1 MWLNVFHINNFI
13 LYTCTIYKIT
23 DTKCR
28 QFSHRLFLWNYSAR
42 NYWFAMNYMYW
53 FNSSTEQTLPKVHLS
68 HNIKLHTLQLP
79 FIGEHL
85 LALILLNSPLFDHCY
100 ISWTWTLGFIMNLA
114 EIIHHEPVQ
123 LFIMSLT
130 AVTKMCSLKK
140 PEHNDSPWTHD
151 NL

>member
-1 MWLNVFHINNFI
+1 MQAIFTRIIFMKLLCKKLLIRHELHVLI
-13 LYTCTIYKIT
+13 
-23 DTKCR
+23 
-28 QFSHRLFLWNYSAR
+28 
-42 NYWFAMNYMYW
+42 
-53 FNSSTEQTLPKVHLS
+53 SSTEQTLPKVHLS

-79 FIGEHL
+79 FIGENL

-100 ISWTWTLGFIMNLA
+100 LSWTWTLGFIMNLA